1 MKAAGAVIAV
11 TCLAAVGASSFF
23 HQRVAKRSTD
33 CHQVVGLV
41 TATDSKPPTDG
52 DGPTQG
58 DRAKKEKILKMS
70 KIEAATS
77 SDVTLMSQQ
86 CTFSWISEIDRQL
99 KLAIYISILCIHQI
113 IEIGKIKQQIIISTQ
128 GGHTLFT
135 YAIL

>member
-33 CHQVVGLV
+33 CHQGVRFV

-58 DRAKKEKILKMS
+58 DRAKKENALGRFWSEFGPKTMNFIFESLIL
-70 KIEAATS
+70 
-77 SDVTLMSQQ
+77 L
-86 CTFSWISEIDRQL
+86 
-99 KLAIYISILCIHQI
+99 
-113 IEIGKIKQQIIISTQ
+113 
-128 GGHTLFT
+128 
-135 YAIL
+135 